1 MNRRSFLYSGG
12 ILLSTG
18 ITIPSLLLGK
28 DQKVLPKVLL
38 LGDSIS
44 IGYTPYV
51 QEALVGIAD
60 VKRPVYEDGKAEN
73 CEGTTKGVREL
84 DRWLG
89 AEKWDVIH
97 FNFGL
102 HDLKHINP
110 ETGENSM
117 NPKDPQQAP
126 IRQYRKNLTEIVD
139 KLKETGAHLIF
150 ATTTPYP
157 NPVDG
162 PLRMPG
168 EAQKYNK
175 TALKIIEK
183 NGIQVNDL
191 YGFVKPQME
200 ALMIKKNVHFT
211 EDGSKALAGEVVKVI
226 KEIVLRNP

>member
-1 MNRRSFLYSGG
+1 M
-12 ILLSTG
+12 
-18 ITIPSLLLGK
+18 
-28 DQKVLPKVLL
+28 Q
-38 LGDSIS
+38 
-44 IGYTPYV
+44 
-51 QEALVGIAD
+51 
-60 VKRPVYEDGKAEN
+60 RPVYEDGKAEN
-73 CEGTTKGVREL
+73 CEGTTKGVSEL

-89 AEKWDVIH
+89 TEKWDVIH

-102 HDLKHINP
+102 HDLKHVNP

-126 IRQYRKNLTEIVD
+126 VRQYRKNLTEIVN
-139 KLKETGAHLIF
+139 KLKKTGAHLIF

-175 TALKIIEK
+175 TALKVIEK

-191 YGFVKPQME
+191 YNFVKPQME
-200 ALMIKKNVHFT
+200 SLMIKKNVHFT